1 MRKAGGIVMAGL
13 LAAACAASAAELK
26 NTTREAYTRYREAA
40 EQRISAELKSG
51 ASFITF
57 EDRGENG
64 QQQARERLRNG
75 EVVIER
81 VPPAAGQHAHLP
93 GGLVHDWVAT
103 AFIPQA
109 TLEDTLRLAQHYD
122 HHQQSFAPEVEKSR
136 LPAHAGDDFRIF
148 YRLRR
153 PKVITVVLNTEH
165 EVHYTL
171 LDAA

>member
-51 ASFITF
+51 ASFIIF
-57 EDRGENG
+57 QDLGENG

-81 VPPAAGQHAHLP
+81 VPPAGQHAHLP

-103 AFIPQA
+103 AFISQA
-109 TLEDTLRLAQHYD
+109 TLEDALRLAQDYD

-136 LPAHAGDDFRIF
+136 LLARQGSD
-148 YRLRR
+148 
-153 PKVITVVLNTEH
+153 E
-165 EVHYTL
+165 
-171 LDAA
+171 